1 MSNEALHEA
10 IRAAEEKKSPGKI
23 TKNQNSVPF
32 IPYDVIILPT
42 QKPKPIPLTNI
53 RTGATAEP
61 KTKKPHKKA
70 RIKKMSD
77 GVKIDEN
84 RPVKP
89 ESRLDSIKTEK
100 VSSRYPSSKT
110 PTEEKKAPKMHPAKN
125 TKQKADVTG
134 FFLTKC
140 ITGLKKS
147 DLKRITAERLC
158 IITSP

>member
-10 IRAAEEKKSPGKI
+10 IRAAEEKKRPGKI

-53 RTGATAEP
+53 RTGAAAEP
-61 KTKKPHKKA
+61 KTKNPHKKA

-84 RPVKP
+84 RPVK
-89 ESRLDSIKTEK
+89 R
-100 VSSRYPSSKT
+100 
-110 PTEEKKAPKMHPAKN
+110 KKQPP
-125 TKQKADVTG
+125 
-134 FFLTKC
+134 KC
-140 ITGLKKS
+140 IRPKTQSKK
-147 DLKRITAERLC
+147 
-158 IITSP
+158 PM